1 MTNPILAILTPAQ
14 AVAVYAD
21 QVVRLEARVA
31 AAALAT
37 DHGAGGP
44 DGKRYEGKFY
54 HQHVAQLEAARVSL
68 AELTA

>member
-1 MTNPILAILTPAQ
+1 MTNAILSIFPLEQ
-14 AVAVYAD
+14 AVAMYAD

-54 HQHVAQLEAARVSL
+54 HQHVAQLEGARRSL